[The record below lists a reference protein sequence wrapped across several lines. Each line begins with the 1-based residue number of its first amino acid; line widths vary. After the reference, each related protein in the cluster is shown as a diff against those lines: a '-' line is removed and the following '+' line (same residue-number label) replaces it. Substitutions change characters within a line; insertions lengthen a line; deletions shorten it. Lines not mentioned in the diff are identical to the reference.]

1 MKCDTAK
8 LCSEDSLASLKMNL
22 LVLVVQLMVLSEEID
37 SWTASAG
44 SDRPDKLV
52 DLNDG
57 IRRQM
62 VQLNSEFAQN
72 VCKNQMWQHTKPNS
86 EKVF

>member
-72 VCKNQMWQHTKPNS
+72 VCKN
-86 EKVF
+86 